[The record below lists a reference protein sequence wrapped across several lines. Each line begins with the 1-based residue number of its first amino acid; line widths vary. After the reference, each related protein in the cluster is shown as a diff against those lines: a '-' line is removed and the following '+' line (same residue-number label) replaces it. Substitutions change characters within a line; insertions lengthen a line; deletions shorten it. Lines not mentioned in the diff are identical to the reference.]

1 MRYDLY
7 VVTDREIAGGLAHAE
22 IARRAAKGGA
32 NVIQLR
38 DKHLSGRELYM
49 TALEVRQVT
58 KEFNAA
64 FIVNDSLDVALAA
77 KADGVHLGQNDLPM
91 KAARRIAPEG
101 FVIGI
106 SVGNASQASKAEEEG
121 ADYIAISPVFDTTS
135 KDDAGSGRG
144 LDVLKEIRKA
154 VRIPV
159 IAIGGID
166 KKNLPSVISSGA
178 DGIAVI
184 SAVVGQK
191 DIEAAAR
198 EMTVLIKKAKEGS
211 TGRSR

>member
-1 MRYDLY
+1 MKYDLY
-7 VVTDREIAGGLAHAE
+7 VVTDRKISNGLAHAE

-38 DKHLSGRELYM
+38 DKHLSRRELYL

-58 KEFNAA
+58 SENGAS

-77 KADGVHLGQNDLPM
+77 KADGVHLGQDDLPLE
-91 KAARRIAPEG
+91 AARRIAPDG
-101 FVIGI
+101 FIIGV
-106 SVGNASQASKAEEEG
+106 SVGTVAQAVKAEDEG
-121 ADYIAISPVFDTTS
+121 ADYIALSPIFDTSS
-135 KDDAGSGRG
+135 KDDAGKGRG
-144 LDVLKEIRKA
+144 LEMLKEIKKA
-154 VRIPV
+154 VEIPV
-159 IAIGGID
+159 VAIGGID
-166 KKNLPSVISSGA
+166 KKSLPSVIRSGA

-198 EMTVLIKKAKEGS
+198 DLKALIAKEK
-211 TGRSR
+211 GRP